1 MSRTRLVRMKLALA
15 RLAFVRLAVA
25 RVALAKPVL
34 AIAGCALVASCQ
46 TLTIQP
52 PTAPNAMDTTMSSFS
67 EAQADRYIVVTMTDA
82 VHEQLVQGERV
93 DREAELPPL
102 YARFLANLSRT
113 YALRRV
119 ADWPLASLDIRCLV
133 FEVADPG
140 SRDATVAAL
149 SREQYIESAQRLSMF
164 GTSGTSEP
172 PPAGSAGTY
181 DDPYRNLQY
190 GFTSMQ
196 VGEAHRWATGKGVRV
211 AVVDTGLDTRHP
223 DLRSRVTG
231 IRNFVDRDTGA
242 FDGDVHGTAV
252 AGVIAAS
259 SNNGVGLVGVAPEAD
274 ILGLKACWQSD
285 PTSRTG
291 KCSSFTLAKA
301 LNFAIE
307 QGVDVINLS
316 LGGPADPLLTRL
328 VNEALKRNMLVIGAV
343 TPAWPNGFPV
353 GIEGVVAVSNLE
365 AQAAARPASAQSAS
379 TETPRTV
386 TAPGNQV
393 LSAKPA
399 GEYDFYS
406 GSSFSTAQVAGVAAL
421 IRQRKPHLPGNVV
434 KELIMT
440 TADSAQNANA
450 CRAVARVVAE
460 GGGAD
465 CGTAAAAQTTGR

>member
-1 MSRTRLVRMKLALA
+1 MSGIRHTRMRPLHGGLAHW
-15 RLAFVRLAVA
+15 RLA
-25 RVALAKPVL
+25 L
-34 AIAGCALVASCQ
+34 AIAGCAVVASCQ

-67 EAQADRYIVVTMTDA
+67 ESQADRYIVVTMTDA
-82 VHEQLVQGERV
+82 VHQQLVQGERV

-113 YALRRV
+113 YALKRV
-119 ADWPLASLDIRCLV
+119 ADWPLSSLDIRCLV
-133 FEVADPG
+133 FEVADAG

-149 SREQYIESAQRLSMF
+149 SREQYVESAQRLSMF

-172 PPAGSAGTY
+172 PPAGSY

-211 AVVDTGLDTRHP
+211 AVVDTGLDTHHP

-259 SNNGVGLVGVAPEAD
+259 SNNGVGLVGVAPEAEL
-274 ILGLKACWQSD
+274 LGLKACWQSD

-328 VNEALKRNMLVIGAV
+328 VNEALKRNMLVVGAV

-365 AQAAARPASAQSAS
+365 TQAAAQPSSADARSADV
-379 TETPRTV
+379 RRAV

-421 IRQRKPHLPGNVV
+421 IRQRKPHLSSNVV
-434 KELIMT
+434 RELIMT

-460 GGGAD
+460 GGGGAD
-465 CGTAAAAQTTGR
+465 CGTPAAAQTSGR

>member
-1 MSRTRLVRMKLALA
+1 MSHAKLA
-15 RLAFVRLAVA
+15 
-25 RVALAKPVL
+25 L
-34 AIAGCALVASCQ
+34 AIAGCAIVAACQ

-52 PTAPNAMDTTMSSFS
+52 PAAPNAMDTTMSSFRES
-67 EAQADRYIVVTMTDA
+67 QADRYIVVTMTDA
-82 VHEQLVQGERV
+82 VHEQLAQGERV

-113 YALRRV
+113 YALKRV
-119 ADWPLASLDIRCLV
+119 ADWPLSSLDIRCLV
-133 FEVADPG
+133 FEVADAG

-164 GTSGTSEP
+164 GTSGVSESS
-172 PPAGSAGTY
+172 AGSY

-196 VGEAHRWATGKGVRV
+196 VGEAHRWATGKGVRI
-211 AVVDTGLDTRHP
+211 AVVDTGLDTHHP

-231 IRNFVDRDTGA
+231 IRNFVDRDTSA

-259 SNNGVGLVGVAPEAD
+259 SNNGVGLVGVAPEAE

-316 LGGPADPLLTRL
+316 LGGPTDPLLTRL

-365 AQAAARPASAQSAS
+365 AKAVAQPAHTDALRA
-379 TETPRTV
+379 V

-421 IRQRKPHLPGNVV
+421 IRQRKPHLSSNVV
-434 KELIMT
+434 RELIMT
-440 TADSAQNANA
+440 TADSTQNANA

-460 GGGAD
+460 GGSGGAD
-465 CGTAAAAQTTGR
+465 CGTSAAAQTSGR

>member
-1 MSRTRLVRMKLALA
+1 MSHTRIGLTSIRMALV
-15 RLAFVRLAVA
+15 
-25 RVALAKPVL
+25 
-34 AIAGCALVASCQ
+34 IAGCAILAACQ
-46 TLTIQP
+46 TLTIQS
-52 PTAPNAMDTTMSSFS
+52 PTAPNAMDTSMSSFRES
-67 EAQADRYIVVTMTDA
+67 EADRYIIVTMTDA
-82 VHEQLVQGERV
+82 VHEQLVRGERV

-149 SREQYIESAQRLSMF
+149 SREQYIESAQRLSLF
-164 GTSGTSEP
+164 GTSGNSESP
-172 PPAGSAGTY
+172 VGIY

-223 DLRSRVTG
+223 ELRNRVTG
-231 IRNFVDRDTGA
+231 IRNFVDRDTNA

-259 SNNGVGLVGVAPEAD
+259 SNNGVGLVGVAPEAE

-285 PTSRTG
+285 PTSRSG
-291 KCSSFTLAKA
+291 RCSSFTLAKA

-328 VNEALKRNMLVIGAV
+328 VNEALKRNALVIGAV

-365 AQAAARPASAQSAS
+365 AQGA
-379 TETPRTV
+379 V

-406 GSSFSTAQVAGVAAL
+406 GSSFSAAQVAGVAAL
-421 IRQRKPHLPGNVV
+421 IRQRKPHLSSNLVR
-434 KELIMT
+434 ELIMT
-440 TADSAQNANA
+440 TADSPQKTANA
-450 CRAVARVVAE
+450 CRAVARVIAE

-465 CGTAAAAQTTGR
+465 CGT